1 MQTNFSIHD
10 SISNYEKH
18 LHKNKIQTFKRLL
31 TKINLITFVQ
41 DHQIL
46 MMKTFYLE
54 QDKCNKE
61 QTPNLV
67 SMKIQYKKPQLPN

>member
-1 MQTNFSIHD
+1 VQTNFSIHD
-10 SISNYEKH
+10 SISNYDKH
-18 LHKNKIQTFKRLL
+18 LYKNKMQTFKTLL

-46 MMKTFYLE
+46 MMKAFYLE
-54 QDKCNKE
+54 QNKCNKE

-67 SMKIQYKKPQLPN
+67 SMKIQFQKPQQPN

>member
-41 DHQIL
+41 DYQIL
-46 MMKTFYLE
+46 IIKAFYLE
-54 QDKCNKE
+54 QDKCKKE

-67 SMKIQYKKPQLPN
+67 SMKIQFAKPRLQN